1 MSERSV
7 VFMFSGQ
14 GSHYYQID
22 TVSLRHGAEELRQV
36 DLGTGLVRKPVSG
49 CEAPGLARIASR
61 IASRG
66 GAWSRYLDRQ
76 SRIRR
81 IPALARKEFR
91 VPRKARS
98 RRATFSGLVVM
109 DSGLARRILR

>member
-66 GAWSRYLDRQ
+66 GSLVSLSRSPKPNSSY
-76 SRIRR
+76 SSACAKRISC
-81 IPALARKEFR
+81 AAEGTK
-91 VPRKARS
+91 
-98 RRATFSGLVVM
+98 
-109 DSGLARRILR
+109 